1 MRHFIIAGVLAI
13 LAGCGNSVMDS
24 RTATQDAFSRSTDEG
39 LVRDF
44 FPLATGTTWSFGDK
58 ATTIRVKDP
67 IRTTFGSAHPIEG
80 LFHQDRIV
88 RRTADNKILE
98 LAGNT
103 WRLLFDF
110 SAPEKASW
118 TIESSDSGAG
128 FLDGATVTVVSRSE
142 TVTVPYGRYAESI
155 HFAIQPPEGLRD
167 AGVTDMWFVPN
178 VGLVK
183 WSDLWIGGVRT
194 HELSERD
201 SFAPTIPKMP
211 DTSFGTFSGRILEI
225 ILASR
230 DDLERGVVGYVL
242 VDGGK
247 GTGQGM
253 DRAMIT
259 LRDDTLFLAQ
269 DGASREKVVFEELT
283 VGQKVEGRISGPV
296 MESYPVQATASG
308 IMILSE

>member
-1 MRHFIIAGVLAI
+1 MRHFILVGVLAI
-13 LAGCGNSVMDS
+13 LTGCGKGVMDS
-24 RTATQDAFSRSTDEG
+24 QVATQEAFRAAGDEG
-39 LVRDF
+39 LVRDY
-44 FPLATGTTWSFGDK
+44 FPLVTGMTWSFGDR
-58 ATTIRVKDP
+58 ATTVRVKDP

-98 LAGNT
+98 LVGDR

-118 TIESSDSGAG
+118 TIEPSDSGAG
-128 FLDGATVTVVSRSE
+128 FLDGATVTVISRSE
-142 TVTVPYGRYAESI
+142 AVTVPYSRYAESN
-155 HFAIQPPEGLRD
+155 HFAIQPPKGLRD

-194 HELSERD
+194 HELSERK
-201 SFAPTIPKMP
+201 SFAPSIPKMP
-211 DTSFGTFSGRILEI
+211 DVSSGSFSGRILEI
-225 ILASR
+225 ISAGRVDRENGIL
-230 DDLERGVVGYVL
+230 GYVL

-253 DRAMIT
+253 DRAKIT
-259 LRDDTLFLAQ
+259 LRDDTLILAQ
-269 DGASREKVVFEELT
+269 NGTTKEQVVFDALT

-308 IMILSE
+308 IMILAE